1 MNPSMKREVLV
12 QFGRRVRDQ
21 RAKRGLSQEQLAE
34 RAGVHR
40 TYIGMIERAEKNI
53 TLENI
58 EKIAKALKI
67 EIADLFSPQ
76 S

>member
-1 MNPSMKREVLV
+1 MKSVVLIK
-12 QFGRRVRDQ
+12 FGKKVRARRTALR
-21 RAKRGLSQEQLAE
+21 LSQEELAE

-58 EKIAKALKI
+58 ERIAKALKTSLP
-67 EIADLFSPQ
+67 ELFTFD
-76 S
+76 